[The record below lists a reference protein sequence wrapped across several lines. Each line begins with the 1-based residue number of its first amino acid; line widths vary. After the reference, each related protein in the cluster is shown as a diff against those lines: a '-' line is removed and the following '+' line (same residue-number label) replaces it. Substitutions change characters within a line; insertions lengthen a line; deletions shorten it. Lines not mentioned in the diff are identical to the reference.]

1 MSADPDL
8 PPPFDRL
15 PDVLAGDPDAPDAV
29 FTDDV
34 TVVDHTSGER
44 HDGIDQVRG
53 AWAEY
58 AGRRAVATI
67 DEVIGDEDRAAVRFT
82 VRFRADAHQY
92 AQRGTG
98 WADLDDDRI
107 ATWDVVWVETE
118 EDPAT
123 GTGTDGT
130 VPGAGAQPTAP

>member
-1 MSADPDL
+1 MTDPAL

-15 PDVLAGDPDAPDAV
+15 ADVLAGDPDAPDAV

-34 TVVDHTSGER
+34 VVVDRTSGDR
-44 HDGIDQVRG
+44 HDGLDQARE

-67 DEVIGDEDRAAVRFT
+67 EEVLGDDERAAVRFT

-92 AQRGTG
+92 AQVGTG
-98 WADLDDDRI
+98 WADLEDGRI
-107 ATWDVVWVETE
+107 AAWDVVWAEADADLE
-118 EDPAT
+118 AW
-123 GTGTDGT
+123 DGD
-130 VPGAGAQPTAP
+130 